1 MRHRV
6 LSTRGRSLSYFYP
19 MTILTPKSLG
29 KARWVMS
36 DPSVDQVEALMRR
49 HDLPEIVARL
59 LAARGVKDDEAQAFL
74 NPTLR
79 EHFPDPFKLAGM
91 QAMADDLAAAITAGR
106 KIAIFGDFDVDGA
119 TSSAVLYRFLKACGA
134 EAPIYIPDR
143 LAEGYGPN
151 LEAMKTLQSQG
162 AEIVMMLDCGTTAH
176 QIVKEAR
183 DLGLEIIIL
192 DHHEAED
199 NLPAAH
205 HVINPKRKDDSSG
218 YDMLAACGVTFLSCV
233 AINKVL
239 KEKGFFEGKTAP
251 DLRQLLDIVALGTVC
266 DMVPLTGPN
275 RLFVRHGFALT
286 QNTRNAGLQALIQV
300 SQLKNEVTPSDAG
313 FALGPRINA
322 GSRVHKADLGAR
334 LLTCDNPEEA
344 LSLAW
349 TLEDCNAKR
358 KSIQQSMER
367 EAIKKVEDLGL
378 HRGAVIIVDGA
389 DWHPGLSGL
398 VAGRL
403 KEQYGKPACVV
414 TYAENMEGV
423 REGRG
428 SGRSIPG
435 VHIAEAFMAAREA
448 GLLVKGGGHAMAGGF
463 TVLPEKLEELRAFL
477 TKHIETQLGDEIP
490 HVETPVDGVLAVRG
504 IQSRLIKMLENQV
517 GPFGQGH
524 EEPLFLLQNVRIY
537 QADVLGDSHI
547 RLMIGDWEGGPRIK
561 AMAFKAVGTDMG
573 LAFLKQNKR
582 PFNILGQLKINSWQ
596 GRESPEMHI
605 KDADFAGEEGLR
617 DEALTAAPDQALAE
631 YF

>member
-1 MRHRV
+1 
-6 LSTRGRSLSYFYP
+6 
-19 MTILTPKSLG
+19 MTLLTPKSLG
-29 KARWVMS
+29 KARWVMN
-36 DPSVDQVEALMRR
+36 DPSVDQVDTVMRR
-49 HDLPEIVARL
+49 HDLPEIIARML
-59 LAARGVKDDEAQAFL
+59 VSRGVEEAQILAFL
-74 NPTLR
+74 QPTLR

-91 QAMADDLAAAITAGR
+91 EAMAQDLSDAIIAGR

-119 TSSAVLYRFLKACGA
+119 TSAAVLFRFLKACGVL
-134 EAPIYIPDR
+134 APIYIPDR

-151 LEAMKTLQSQG
+151 LEAMKTLQAGG
-162 AEIVMMLDCGTTAH
+162 AEIVVMLDCGTTAH
-176 QIVKEAR
+176 QIVKQAR
-183 DLGLEIIIL
+183 ELGLEIIIL
-192 DHHEAED
+192 DHHEAEET
-199 NLPAAH
+199 LPPAN
-205 HVINPKRKDDSSG
+205 HVINPKRKDDESG

-233 AINKVL
+233 AVNKIL
-239 KEKGFFEGKTAP
+239 REKEFFKGEAP
-251 DLRQLLDIVALGTVC
+251 DLKSFLDIVALGTVC

-275 RLFVRHGFALT
+275 RLFVRHGFQLMQT
-286 QNTRNAGLQALIQV
+286 TRNEGLKALIQV
-300 SQLKNEVTPSDAG
+300 SQLKNEITPTDAG

-334 LLTCDNPEEA
+334 LLTSDDPEEA
-344 LSLAW
+344 LGIAW
-349 TLEDCNAKR
+349 TLEDCNARR
-358 KSIQQSMER
+358 KSIQQGMER

-378 HRGAVIIVDGA
+378 HRAAAIVVDGE

-435 VHIAEAFMAAREA
+435 VHIAESFIAAREA

-463 TVLPEKLEELRAFL
+463 TVLPEKLEDLRRFITA
-477 TKHIETQLGDEIP
+477 HVERQLGDDVP
-490 HVETPVDGVLAVRG
+490 HVETVIDGVLSVRG
-504 IQSRLIKMLENQV
+504 IQSRLIKMLESQV
-517 GPFGQGH
+517 GPFGQGF

-537 QADVLGDSHI
+537 TADVLGESHI
-547 RLMIGDWEGGPRIK
+547 RLMIGDWEGGPRLK

-573 LAFLKQNKR
+573 QAFLKQGKR
-582 PFNILGQLKINSWQ
+582 PFHILGQLKINSWQ

-605 KDADFAGEEGLR
+605 KDADFAGEEGVQ
-617 DEALTAAPDQALAE
+617 DYDAAFSALSRSSA
-631 YF
+631 